1 MSIRPFHLAFPI
13 HDVEVA
19 REFYVEL
26 LGCGVGRE
34 SEKWIDFDLGGHQV
48 VGHVVPVD
56 DSEPHTND
64 VDGDKV
70 PASHFGVILEWSE
83 WEALRDKLVAAEI
96 KFRVEPHIR
105 FKDKPGEQGTMFFD
119 DPFGNSLEF
128 KTFRDD
134 AFIFATR

>member
-1 MSIRPFHLAFPI
+1 MAIRPFHLAFPI

-34 SEKWIDFDLGGHQV
+34 SDKWIDFDLRGHQI
-48 VGHVVPVD
+48 VGHVVPAD
-56 DSEPHTND
+56 GSDAHTND
-64 VDGDKV
+64 VDRDDV
-70 PASHFGVILEWSE
+70 PARHFRAILERE
-83 WEALRDKLVAAEI
+83 DWETLRDKLVAAEVN
-96 KFRVEPHIR
+96 FRIEPHVR